1 MSSGSSSKVVAAAL
15 VAAALTT
22 SACVRISR
30 TSLAPSVG
38 MYNPDSVRVYAVE
51 RPAEFTELALLRT
64 HRFLVSD
71 TKVLNELKKR
81 AAEVGANAILL
92 INTANS
98 GTQTHSGSGI
108 ILTGSNAG
116 NVVVGSGDTKVDA
129 FERAI
134 AIRVP
139 TFATGDAR

>member
-1 MSSGSSSKVVAAAL
+1 MSPKVFSTTIAATTVTLAL
-15 VAAALTT
+15 SA
-22 SACVRISR
+22 SACVRISS

-38 MYNPDSVRVYAVE
+38 MYNPDSVRVFAVE

-81 AAEVGANAILL
+81 AASVGANAILL
-92 INTANS
+92 INAANS
-98 GTQTHSGSGI
+98 GTQSHSGSGI
-108 ILTGSNAG
+108 ILGGSNAG
-116 NVVVGSGDTKVDA
+116 NVVVGSGDTKIDA

-134 AIRVP
+134 AIRIP
-139 TFATGDAR
+139 THVSDAR

>member
-1 MSSGSSSKVVAAAL
+1 MSSRGISKVAAAAA
-15 VAAALTT
+15 VALSI
-22 SACVRISR
+22 SACVRVSR
-30 TSLAPSVG
+30 TQLAPSVG
-38 MYNPDSVRVYAVE
+38 MYNPDSVRVFAVE

-98 GTQTHSGSGI
+98 GTQSHSGSGI
-108 ILTGSNAG
+108 ILGGANAG
-116 NVVVGSGDTKVDA
+116 NVIVGSGDTKIDA

-134 AIRVP
+134 AIRIPSVV
-139 TFATGDAR
+139 GSR

>member
-1 MSSGSSSKVVAAAL
+1 MSPKVFSTTIAATTVTLAL
-15 VAAALTT
+15 ST
-22 SACVRISR
+22 SACVRISS

-38 MYNPDSVRVYAVE
+38 MYNPDSVRVFAVE
-51 RPAEFTELALLRT
+51 RPTEFTELALLRT

-81 AAEVGANAILL
+81 AASVGANAILL
-92 INTANS
+92 INAANS
-98 GTQTHSGSGI
+98 GTQSHSGSGI
-108 ILTGSNAG
+108 ILGGANAG

-134 AIRVP
+134 AIRIPSRVS
-139 TFATGDAR
+139 DAR